1 MKSMKYFFGALSFV
15 ASTFMATSCTDY
27 NLIDT
32 GVANGDHQTTMW
44 EYFKTDPYNWD
55 SLRVMAERAD
65 LVSVFQGTSSYG
77 KDITFFGITNHSIR
91 RYLYANGLKSVADIP
106 VADCKSNNP
115 LWIYTFREDYNNVPN
130 AGPLQIYLVSSS
142 TTKTS
147 HVASSNIQT
156 LTGVVHSLDY
166 NFSLKDF

>member
-65 LVSVFQGTSSYG
+65 LFRCS
-77 KDITFFGITNHSIR
+77 K
-91 RYLYANGLKSVADIP
+91 AP
-106 VADCKSNNP
+106 VLMA
-115 LWIYTFREDYNNVPN
+115 
-130 AGPLQIYLVSSS
+130 
-142 TTKTS
+142 KTS
-147 HVASSNIQT
+147 P
-156 LTGVVHSLDY
+156 SLV
-166 NFSLKDF
+166 

>member
-91 RYLYANGLKSVADIP
+91 RYLYANGLKK
-106 VADCKSNNP
+106 C
-115 LWIYTFREDYNNVPN
+115 
-130 AGPLQIYLVSSS
+130 G
-142 TTKTS
+142 
-147 HVASSNIQT
+147 
-156 LTGVVHSLDY
+156 
-166 NFSLKDF
+166 